1 VLIDAATET
10 CAGLARQMAEDAEGA
25 TRIAHVRVTG
35 AGSDGEAHQA
45 ARKVADSLLVKCSLN
60 GADPYWGRVVSDLGS
75 AGVRFDIDKVAVAY
89 GGVDVCRD
97 GVAVLYNEEAVAA
110 HLAGKTVDIQCRL
123 GLGDGV
129 GVAMTVDLGYGYID
143 ENRKTS

>member
-1 VLIDAATET
+1 
-10 CAGLARQMAEDAEGA
+10 M
-25 TRIAHVRVTG
+25 
-35 AGSDGEAHQA
+35 
-45 ARKVADSLLVKCSLN
+45 
-60 GADPYWGRVVSDLGS
+60 
-75 AGVRFDIDKVAVAY
+75 AVAY